1 MKPQINLAQSTSP
14 EKLNIQ
20 LQDLMQKLEEAEEEK
35 NSYETLVEIIT
46 EHSTDLENQIR
57 HKNREMQTYIE
68 QVKKVIDAAIA
79 VKNNSFQPQILL
91 DVAARSDA
99 LGELAQVFSHMVQT
113 VKAREQELEKLLQA
127 YGRFVPDEFLQFLGK
142 QSMVDFQLGDHV
154 SKEMAIMFSDMRS
167 FTTMAEQMTPQENF
181 DFINNYLQQISPEIR
196 KHNGF
201 IVKYIGDGVMAVF
214 PDGVDD
220 AIQAGIV
227 KLEQLQKYNQS
238 RKINGEI
245 PLKIG
250 IGIHVGDTMVGIIG
264 DANRMQADALSD
276 HVNLTARLE
285 GLTKYYGVSL
295 LISGDVVQRLSQPEK
310 YHIRFLDRAIVK
322 GRQEAIT
329 VCEVLD
335 VEVEPVRS
343 LKIQT
348 LPIFEEG
355 LQEYCQG
362 NFAKAIVCFEQIVA
376 LNPDDKPSQ
385 LYLRRIQSLLENS
398 IPANWNGVWK
408 FTQK

>member
-1 MKPQINLAQSTSP
+1 MNPQINLAQSTST
-14 EKLNIQ
+14 EALNAQ
-20 LQDLMQKLEEAEEEK
+20 LQDLMQKLEEVEEEK
-35 NSYETLVEIIT
+35 NSYETLVDIIT
-46 EHSTDLENQIR
+46 EHSTDLENQIH
-57 HKNREMQTYIE
+57 HKNREMQTYIH

-79 VKNNSFQPQILL
+79 VKNNSFEPQILSE
-91 DVAARSDA
+91 VAARSDA

-127 YGRFVPDEFLQFLGK
+127 YGRFVPDEYLQFLGK
-142 QSMVDFQLGDHV
+142 QSIVDFQLGDHV
-154 SKEMAIMFSDMRS
+154 SKEMAIMFSDLRS

-181 DFINNYLQQISPEIR
+181 NFINTYLQQISPEIR

-201 IVKYIGDGVMAVF
+201 IVKYMGDGLMAVF

-227 KLEQLQKYNQS
+227 KLEQLQKLNQS
-238 RKINGEI
+238 RKMNGEI
-245 PLKIG
+245 PLNIG

-285 GLTKYYGVSL
+285 SLTKYYGVSL

-355 LQEYCQG
+355 LEQYCQG
-362 NFAKAIVCFEQIVA
+362 NFANAQVCFEQIVG
-376 LNPDDKPSQ
+376 LNPADEPSQ
-385 LYLRRIQSLLENS
+385 LYLQRIQALLENS

>member
-1 MKPQINLAQSTSP
+1 MKPQINLAQSTST
-14 EKLNIQ
+14 EALNAQI
-20 LQDLMQKLEEAEEEK
+20 QDLIEKLEEVEDEK

-46 EHSTDLENQIR
+46 EHSTGLENQIR
-57 HKNREMQTYIE
+57 HKNREMQIYIE

-79 VKNNSFQPQILL
+79 VKNNSFDPQILSE
-91 DVAARSDA
+91 VATRSDT

-127 YGRFVPDEFLQFLGK
+127 YGRFVPDEYLQFLGK
-142 QSMVDFQLGDHV
+142 QSIVDFQLGDHV
-154 SKEMAIMFSDMRS
+154 SKEMAIMFSDIRS

-181 DFINNYLQQISPEIR
+181 NFINTYLQQISPEIR

-201 IVKYIGDGVMAVF
+201 IVKYMGDGLMAVF

-227 KLEQLQKYNQS
+227 KFEQLQKFNQS
-238 RKINGEI
+238 RTINGEI
-245 PLKIG
+245 PLNIG

-285 GLTKYYGVSL
+285 SLTKYYGVSL
-295 LISGDVVQRLSQPEK
+295 LISGDVVQRLSQPQK

-348 LPIFEEG
+348 LPMFEEG
-355 LQEYCQG
+355 LEQYCQG
-362 NFAKAIVCFEQIVA
+362 NFANAQICFEQIVA

-385 LYLRRIQSLLENS
+385 LYIKRIQSLLENS

>member
-1 MKPQINLAQSTSP
+1 MNPQINLAQSKSS
-14 EKLNIQ
+14 EELNVQ
-20 LQDLMQKLEEAEEEK
+20 LQDLIQKLEEAEEEK
-35 NSYETLVEIIT
+35 HSYETLVDIIT
-46 EHSTDLENQIR
+46 EHSTDLENQIH
-57 HKNREMQTYIE
+57 HKNREMQTYIH

-79 VKNNSFQPQILL
+79 VKNNSFEPQILSE
-91 DVAARSDA
+91 VAARNDA

-127 YGRFVPDEFLQFLGK
+127 YGRFVPDEYLQFLGK
-142 QSMVDFQLGDHV
+142 QSIVDFQLGDHV
-154 SKEMAIMFSDMRS
+154 SKEMAIMFSDLRS

-181 DFINNYLQQISPEIR
+181 DFINTYLQQISPEIR

-201 IVKYIGDGVMAVF
+201 IVKYMGDGLMAVF
-214 PDGVDD
+214 PEGVDD

-227 KLEQLQKYNQS
+227 KFEQLQKFNQN
-238 RKINGEI
+238 RTINGEI
-245 PLKIG
+245 PLNIG

-285 GLTKYYGVSL
+285 SLTKYYGVSL
-295 LISGDVVQRLSQPEK
+295 LISGEVVQRLSQPEK

-355 LQEYCQG
+355 LEQYCQG
-362 NFAKAIVCFEQIVA
+362 NFANAQVCFEQIVA
-376 LNPDDKPSQ
+376 LNPADKPSQ
-385 LYLRRIQSLLENS
+385 IYLKRIQELLENS

-408 FTQK
+408 FK

>member
-1 MKPQINLAQSTSP
+1 MKPQINLSP
-14 EKLNIQ
+14 SKSAEELHTQ
-20 LQDLMQKLEEAEEEK
+20 LQDLTQKLEEVEDEK
-35 NSYETLVEIIT
+35 NSYETLVEIVT
-46 EHSTDLENQIR
+46 QHSTDLENQIR

-79 VKNNSFQPQILL
+79 VKNNSFQPQILS

-264 DANRMQADALSD
+264 DANRMQADAISD

-385 LYLRRIQSLLENS
+385 LYLKRIQSLLENS
-398 IPANWNGVWK
+398 LPANWNGVWK
-408 FTQK
+408 FTKK

>member
-1 MKPQINLAQSTSP
+1 MKPQINLVQSKSP
-14 EKLNIQ
+14 EELYTQ
-20 LQDLMQKLEEAEEEK
+20 LQELSEKLEEVEDEK

-46 EHSTDLENQIR
+46 QHSTDLENQIR

-227 KLEQLQKYNQS
+227 KLEQLHKYNQS
-238 RKINGEI
+238 RKINGDI

-322 GRQEAIT
+322 GRQEAIS

-362 NFAKAIVCFEQIVA
+362 NFANALVCFEQIVA

-385 LYLRRIQSLLENS
+385 LYLKRIQSLLENS

>member
-1 MKPQINLAQSTSP
+1 MKTQINLAPSKSSEELQTQ
-14 EKLNIQ
+14 I
-20 LQDLMQKLEEAEEEK
+20 QDLIQKIEEVEDEK

-57 HKNREMQTYIE
+57 KNNREMQTYIE

-79 VKNNSFQPQILL
+79 VKNNCFEPQILS

-127 YGRFVPDEFLQFLGK
+127 YGRFVPDEYLQFLGK
-142 QSMVDFQLGDHV
+142 HSIVDFQLGDHV
-154 SKEMAIMFSDMRS
+154 SKEMAIMFSDIRS

-181 DFINNYLQQISPEIR
+181 DFINTYLQQISPEIR

-201 IVKYIGDGVMAVF
+201 IVKYMGDGVMAVF
-214 PDGVDD
+214 PEGVDD
-220 AIQAGIV
+220 AIQAAIV
-227 KLEQLQKYNQS
+227 KFEQLHKYNQS
-238 RKINGEI
+238 RIINGEI
-245 PLKIG
+245 PVNIG

-264 DANRMQADALSD
+264 DANRMQADAISD

-285 GLTKYYGVSL
+285 SLTKYYGVSL
-295 LISGDVVQRLSQPEK
+295 LISEDVVQRLSQPEK

-355 LQEYCQG
+355 LEQYCQG
-362 NFAKAIVCFEQIVA
+362 NFANAQVCFEQIVA
-376 LNPDDKPSQ
+376 LNPADKPSQ
-385 LYLRRIQSLLENS
+385 LYLERIQSLLENS
-398 IPANWNGVWK
+398 IPANWKGVWK

>member
-1 MKPQINLAQSTSP
+1 MNPQINLAQSQSTES
-14 EKLNIQ
+14 LNAQ
-20 LQDLMQKLEEAEEEK
+20 LQDLMQKLEEVEEEK
-35 NSYETLVEIIT
+35 NSYETLVDIIT

-57 HKNREMQTYIE
+57 HKNREMQTYIH

-79 VKNNSFQPQILL
+79 VKNNSFEPQILSE
-91 DVAARSDA
+91 VAARSDA

-127 YGRFVPDEFLQFLGK
+127 YGRFVPDEYLQFLGK
-142 QSMVDFQLGDHV
+142 QSIVDFQLGDHV
-154 SKEMAIMFSDMRS
+154 SKEMAIMFSDLRS

-181 DFINNYLQQISPEIR
+181 NFINTYLQQISPEIR

-201 IVKYIGDGVMAVF
+201 IVKYMGDGLMAVF

-220 AIQAGIV
+220 AIQAGIM
-227 KLEQLQKYNQS
+227 KFEQLQKLNQS

-245 PLKIG
+245 PLNIG

-285 GLTKYYGVSL
+285 SLTKYYGVSL
-295 LISGDVVQRLSQPEK
+295 LISGDVVKRLSQPDK

-348 LPIFEEG
+348 LPIFDEG
-355 LQEYCQG
+355 LKQYCQG
-362 NFAKAIVCFEQIVA
+362 NFANAQDCFEQIVE
-376 LNPDDKPSQ
+376 LNPADKPSQ
-385 LYLRRIQSLLENS
+385 IYLRRIQELLENS
-398 IPANWNGVWK
+398 LPGNWNGVWK
-408 FTQK
+408 FTDK

>member
-1 MKPQINLAQSTSP
+1 MKPKINLVQSTSS
-14 EKLNIQ
+14 EKLNTQ
-20 LQDLMQKLEEAEEEK
+20 LQDLIQKLEEAEEEK

-79 VKNNSFQPQILL
+79 VKNNSFEPEILS
-91 DVAARSDA
+91 DVAGRSDA

-127 YGRFVPDEFLQFLGK
+127 YGRFVPDEYLQFLGK
-142 QSMVDFQLGDHV
+142 QSIVDFQLGDHV
-154 SKEMAIMFSDMRS
+154 SKEMAIMFSDLRS

-181 DFINNYLQQISPEIR
+181 DFINSYLQRISPEIR
-196 KHNGF
+196 NHNGF
-201 IVKYIGDGVMAVF
+201 IVKYMGDGVMAVF

-227 KLEQLQKYNQS
+227 MLEQLKKYNQS
-238 RKINGEI
+238 RLINGDI
-245 PLKIG
+245 PLNIG

-285 GLTKYYGVSL
+285 SLTKYYGVSL
-295 LISGDVVQRLSQPEK
+295 LISGDVVQRLHQPDK

-348 LPIFEEG
+348 VPIFEEG
-355 LQEYCQG
+355 LEQYCLG
-362 NFAKAIVCFEQIVA
+362 NFAKAKVCFEQIVA
-376 LNPDDKPSQ
+376 LNPGDKPSE
-385 LYLRRIQSLLENS
+385 LYLERIQALLENS

>member
-1 MKPQINLAQSTSP
+1 MKPQINLAPSKSP
-14 EKLNIQ
+14 EELHKQ
-20 LQDLMQKLEEAEEEK
+20 LQELREKLEEVEDEK

-79 VKNNSFQPQILL
+79 VKNNSFQPQILS

-99 LGELAQVFSHMVQT
+99 LGELAQVFAHMVQT

-238 RKINGEI
+238 RKINGDL

-362 NFAKAIVCFEQIVA
+362 NFAKAIACFEQIVA

-385 LYLRRIQSLLENS
+385 LYLKRIQLLLENS
-398 IPANWNGVWK
+398 LPANWNGVWK

>member
-1 MKPQINLAQSTSP
+1 MKPKINLAEFKSP
-14 EKLNIQ
+14 EELNAHV
-20 LQDLMQKLEEAEEEK
+20 QDLIQKLEEAEDEK

-46 EHSTDLENQIR
+46 EHSTDLEKQIR
-57 HKNREMQTYIE
+57 QKNREMQTYIQ

-79 VKNNSFQPQILL
+79 VKNNSFEPQILSE
-91 DVAARSDA
+91 VAAQSDA

-127 YGRFVPDEFLQFLGK
+127 YGRFVPDEYLQFLGK
-142 QSMVDFQLGDHV
+142 QSIVDFQLGDHV
-154 SKEMAIMFSDMRS
+154 SKEMAIMFSDLRS

-181 DFINNYLQQISPEIR
+181 NFINTYLQQISPEIR

-201 IVKYIGDGVMAVF
+201 IVKYMGDGLMAVF
-214 PDGVDD
+214 PEGVDD

-227 KLEQLQKYNQS
+227 KLEQLQKFNQS

-245 PLKIG
+245 PLNIG

-285 GLTKYYGVSL
+285 SLTKYYGVSL

-355 LQEYCQG
+355 LEQYCLG
-362 NFAKAIVCFEQIVA
+362 NFANAQVCFEQIVA
-376 LNPDDKPSQ
+376 LNPADKPSQ
-385 LYLRRIQSLLENS
+385 IYLKRIKSLLENS

>member
-1 MKPQINLAQSTSP
+1 MKPQINLAPSKSP
-14 EKLNIQ
+14 EELHIQ
-20 LQDLMQKLEEAEEEK
+20 LQELSQKLEELEDEK

-46 EHSTDLENQIR
+46 QHSTDLENQIR

-79 VKNNSFQPQILL
+79 VKNNSFQPQILS

-227 KLEQLQKYNQS
+227 KLEQLQKYNHS
-238 RKINGEI
+238 RKINGDR

-343 LKIQT
+343 LKIHT

-385 LYLRRIQSLLENS
+385 LYLKRIQSLLENS
-398 IPANWNGVWK
+398 IPANWDGVWK

>member
-1 MKPQINLAQSTSP
+1 MKPQINLSPSKSP
-14 EKLNIQ
+14 EELHTQ
-20 LQDLMQKLEEAEEEK
+20 LQELSEKLEEVEDEK
-35 NSYETLVEIIT
+35 NSYETLVEIVT
-46 EHSTDLENQIR
+46 QHSTDLENQIR

-79 VKNNSFQPQILL
+79 VKNNSFQPQILS

-238 RKINGEI
+238 RKINGDL

-362 NFAKAIVCFEQIVA
+362 NFANAIVCFEQIVA

-385 LYLRRIQSLLENS
+385 IYLKRIQSLLENS

>member
-1 MKPQINLAQSTSP
+1 MKPQINLAPSKSP
-14 EKLNIQ
+14 EELHNQ
-20 LQDLMQKLEEAEEEK
+20 LQELSEKLEEVEDEK

-46 EHSTDLENQIR
+46 QHSTDLENQIR

-79 VKNNSFQPQILL
+79 VKNNSFEPQILS

-99 LGELAQVFSHMVQT
+99 LGELAQVFSHMVET

-181 DFINNYLQQISPEIR
+181 DFINNYLQQVSPEIR

-227 KLEQLQKYNQS
+227 KLEQLHKYNQS
-238 RKINGEI
+238 RKINGER

-362 NFAKAIVCFEQIVA
+362 NFAKAIVCFKQIVA

-385 LYLRRIQSLLENS
+385 LYLKRIQSLLEKS

>member
-1 MKPQINLAQSTSP
+1 MKTQINLAPSTSP
-14 EKLNIQ
+14 EELQTQI
-20 LQDLMQKLEEAEEEK
+20 QDLIQKLEEVEDEK

-57 HKNREMQTYIE
+57 KNNREMQTYIE

-79 VKNNSFQPQILL
+79 VKNNCFEPQILS

-127 YGRFVPDEFLQFLGK
+127 YGRFVPDEYLQFLGK
-142 QSMVDFQLGDHV
+142 QSIVDFQLGDHV
-154 SKEMAIMFSDMRS
+154 SKEMAIMFSDIRS

-181 DFINNYLQQISPEIR
+181 DFINTYLQQISPEIR
-196 KHNGF
+196 NHNGF
-201 IVKYIGDGVMAVF
+201 IVKYMGDGVMAVF
-214 PDGVDD
+214 PEGVDD
-220 AIQAGIV
+220 AIQAAIV
-227 KLEQLQKYNQS
+227 KFEQLHKYNQS
-238 RKINGEI
+238 RIINGEI
-245 PLKIG
+245 PVNIG

-264 DANRMQADALSD
+264 DANRMQADAISD

-285 GLTKYYGVSL
+285 SLTKYYGVSL
-295 LISGDVVQRLSQPEK
+295 LISEDVVQRLSQPEK

-355 LQEYCQG
+355 LEQYCQG
-362 NFAKAIVCFEQIVA
+362 NFANAQVCFEQIVA
-376 LNPDDKPSQ
+376 INPADKPSK
-385 LYLRRIQSLLENS
+385 LYLERIQSLLENS
-398 IPANWNGVWK
+398 IPANWKGVWK

>member
-1 MKPQINLAQSTSP
+1 
-14 EKLNIQ
+14 
-20 LQDLMQKLEEAEEEK
+20 
-35 NSYETLVEIIT
+35 
-46 EHSTDLENQIR
+46 
-57 HKNREMQTYIE
+57 MQTYIE

-79 VKNNSFQPQILL
+79 VKNNSFEPQILS
-91 DVAARSDA
+91 DVAGRSDA

-181 DFINNYLQQISPEIR
+181 DFINNYLQKISPEIR

-227 KLEQLQKYNQS
+227 KLEQLHKYNQS
-238 RKINGEI
+238 RKINGDI

-264 DANRMQADALSD
+264 DANRMQADALSN

-295 LISGDVVQRLSQPEK
+295 LISGEVVQRLSQPEK

-335 VEVEPVRS
+335 VEVEPVQS

-348 LPIFEEG
+348 MPIFEEG

-362 NFAKAIVCFEQIVA
+362 NFANAKVCFEHIVA
-376 LNPDDKPSQ
+376 LNPADQPSQ
-385 LYLRRIQSLLENS
+385 LYLERIQALLENS

>member
-1 MKPQINLAQSTSP
+1 MKPQINLAPSKSP
-14 EKLNIQ
+14 EELYTQ
-20 LQDLMQKLEEAEEEK
+20 LQELSEKLEEVEDEK
-35 NSYETLVEIIT
+35 NSYETLVEIVT
-46 EHSTDLENQIR
+46 QHSTDLENQIH

-79 VKNNSFQPQILL
+79 VKNNSFQPQILS

-113 VKAREQELEKLLQA
+113 VKTREQELEKLLQA

-227 KLEQLQKYNQS
+227 KLEQLHKYNQS
-238 RKINGEI
+238 RKINGDI

-295 LISGDVVQRLSQPEK
+295 LISGDVVQRLSKPEK

-355 LQEYCQG
+355 IQEYCQG

-385 LYLRRIQSLLENS
+385 LYLKRIQSLLEKS
-398 IPANWNGVWK
+398 LPANWNGVWK

>member
-1 MKPQINLAQSTSP
+1 MKPKINLAPSKSP
-14 EKLNIQ
+14 EELHTQ
-20 LQDLMQKLEEAEEEK
+20 LQDLRQKLEEVEEEK

-46 EHSTDLENQIR
+46 QHSTDLENQIR
-57 HKNREMQTYIE
+57 QKNREMQTYIE

-79 VKNNSFQPQILL
+79 VKNNSFQPQILS

-220 AIQAGIV
+220 AIGAGIV

-238 RKINGEI
+238 RKISGEL
-245 PLKIG
+245 PLNIG

-362 NFAKAIVCFEQIVA
+362 NFAKALVCFEQIVA

-385 LYLRRIQSLLENS
+385 LYLKRIQSLLEKS

>member
-1 MKPQINLAQSTSP
+1 MKPQINLAPSKSP
-14 EKLNIQ
+14 EELHNQ
-20 LQDLMQKLEEAEEEK
+20 LQELSEKLEEVEDEK

-46 EHSTDLENQIR
+46 QHSTDLENQIR

-79 VKNNSFQPQILL
+79 VKNNSFQPDILS

-227 KLEQLQKYNQS
+227 KLEQLHKYNQS
-238 RKINGEI
+238 RKINGDI

-362 NFAKAIVCFEQIVA
+362 NFAKAIVFFEQIVA

-385 LYLRRIQSLLENS
+385 LYLKRLQSLLRNS

-408 FTQK
+408 FTKK